1 MPASIGT
8 KPPAEWRA
16 ILSKHFLLRYL
27 EEEELDQLLAFAHQR
42 RCAAGEL
49 LFQKGDAGDSLLAIV
64 SGHIKISTLS
74 EDGKEIVL
82 NILGPGELFGE
93 IALIDGKERSA
104 DAHAMEASELMVID
118 GRDFM
123 PFLHDRPELSTRLL
137 VVLCERIRWVSDLY
151 EDAVFLNL
159 PSRLAKHLLRLAGSY
174 GEKTESGTRITLKL
188 SQQDLGNLLGT
199 SRESINKQVRA
210 WQAKGLISVD
220 QGLITLHRPD
230 EIEMLS
236 HAF

>member
-1 MPASIGT
+1 MAASIGT
-8 KPPAEWRA
+8 SPTAQWRA

-27 EEEELDQLLAFAHQR
+27 DAEELDQLLTFARQR
-42 RCAAGEL
+42 RCVAGEL
-49 LFQKGDAGDSLLAIV
+49 LFQKGDAGDSLLAILN
-64 SGHIKISTLS
+64 GHIKISTLS
-74 EDGKEIVL
+74 GDGKEIVL

-104 DAHAMEASELMVID
+104 DAHTMEPSELLVID

-123 PFLHDRPELSTRLL
+123 PFLNARPELSTRLL

-159 PSRLAKHLLRLAGSY
+159 PSRLAKHLMRLAASY
-174 GEKTESGTRITLKL
+174 GETIDSGTRITLKL

-199 SRESINKQVRA
+199 SRESINKQLRA
-210 WQAKGLISVD
+210 WQATGLISVD
-220 QGLITLHRPD
+220 RGLITIHRAD
-230 EIEMLS
+230 EIELLS
-236 HAF
+236 QAF